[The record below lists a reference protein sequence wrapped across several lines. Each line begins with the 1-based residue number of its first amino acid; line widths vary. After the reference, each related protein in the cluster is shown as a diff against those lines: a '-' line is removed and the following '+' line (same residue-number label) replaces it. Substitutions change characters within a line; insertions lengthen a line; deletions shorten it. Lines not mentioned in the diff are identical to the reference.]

1 MKLGGEGGFTLIEL
15 IVTMVVLS
23 GIFLAIFSLFDTL
36 HGVNARANNLTV
48 ATEVA
53 QREMELY
60 RNIPYN
66 TINVGTTDVTSAL
79 SSYTSLGSTRSASVV
94 VTQVDAR
101 GLKQVEVTVNY
112 YDHAIPRKVVLDTL
126 VAQNGMNK

>member
-1 MKLGGEGGFTLIEL
+1 MKLGAEDGFTIIEL
-15 IVTMVVLS
+15 VVTMVVLS
-23 GIFLAIFSLFDTL
+23 ITFMSVFSLFDTL
-36 HGVNARANNLTV
+36 HGINSRADHLAV

-66 TINVGTTDVTSAL
+66 TIAVGTTDVTSAL
-79 SSYTSLGSTRSASVV
+79 SSYPTLGSTRSASVA

-126 VAQNGMNK
+126 VAQNGINK